1 MGEWLMTAGGLK
13 QRLVGALVLI
23 CAGVVLWSLLFTGP
37 KVREIDRQSQI
48 PTPPEKVVVNV
59 PDPQPR
65 NGEAVNTDLNSEP
78 TVAIP
83 TPAAAATAAVNVNPA
98 ASKNPPVAVE
108 PTPALP
114 EQATVRQDA
123 RGIPIAWVVVVGSFA
138 DQTKA
143 NGIVTDLKKRGFKA
157 YADVLKREGRTLYRV
172 SVGPKLEKS
181 QAEKIKQ
188 DIDALMKV
196 NASVLKFEL
205 PR

>member
-1 MGEWLMTAGGLK
+1 MTAGGLK

-37 KVREIDRQSQI
+37 KVREIDRESQI

-65 NGEAVNTDLNSEP
+65 NGEPVNTDLNSEP
-78 TVAIP
+78 NVTIP
-83 TPAAAATAAVNVNPA
+83 TPTPDTTKNATAATAKNSTAVIP
-98 ASKNPPVAVE
+98 

-114 EQATVRQDA
+114 EQATTRQDA

-143 NGIVTDLKKRGFKA
+143 SGIVADLKKRGFKA
-157 YADVLKREGRTLYRV
+157 YIDALNRDGRTLYRV
-172 SVGPKLEKS
+172 SIGPKLEKF
-181 QAEKIKQ
+181 QADKIKQ
-188 DIDALMKV
+188 EIDALMKV
-196 NASVLKFEL
+196 NASVLKFEM